1 MLTYIRKY
9 YYINNYKQPD
19 FQSAELQSII
29 KMEVIV
35 QILNFYFEIIQKEII
50 KSWILKSYNS
60 QSWLYT
66 LSNSCNIE
74 KYI

>member
-29 KMEVIV
+29 KMEVHYCPDSKF
-35 QILNFYFEIIQKEII
+35 LR
-50 KSWILKSYNS
+50 L
-60 QSWLYT
+60 
-66 LSNSCNIE
+66 
-74 KYI
+74 

>member
-9 YYINNYKQPD
+9 YYINNYKQTD

-60 QSWLYT
+60 QS
-66 LSNSCNIE
+66 
-74 KYI
+74 